1 MSQRTITIF
10 EEDIRVDRVVD
21 SSGIDIVDD
30 GANRIIEIVSEGP
43 RGPVGPQG
51 PAGFSGAGEPFYVI
65 TSGSLYATTA
75 SLATFAYFS
84 SSLNP
89 TTVSGLT
96 TFDLGSV
103 STPWRRF
110 YVSESI
116 FIVKQGIGLVEIRG
130 SDNAVDIG
138 YSRIATGS
146 FGFDSPVVS
155 RLATNQQTMQITS
168 ASVSMSFGTTGVFSV
183 PSFGVLPSPVDGGL
197 VMMGSD
203 LYFGR

>member
-10 EEDIRVDRVVD
+10 EEDVQVERVVD
-21 SSGIDIVDD
+21 SYGIDIVDD
-30 GANRIIEIVSEGP
+30 GANKIIEIIAEGP

-75 SLATFAYFS
+75 SLANFAYFS

-89 TTVSGLT
+89 TTVGGLT
-96 TFDLGSV
+96 TFDLGGISN
-103 STPWRRF
+103 PWRRL

-116 FIVKQGIGLVEIRG
+116 FIVKQGVGLVEIRG
-130 SDNAVDIG
+130 SENTVEIG
-138 YSRIATGS
+138 HSKVSTGS
-146 FGFDSPVVS
+146 FGFENAIIS
-155 RLATNQQTMQITS
+155 RTATNQQTFQIAS
-168 ASVSMSFGTTGVFSV
+168 ASVSMSFGDTGVFSV
-183 PSFGVLPSPVDGGL
+183 PAFGSLPSPVDGGL
-197 VMMGSD
+197 IMVGSD